1 MDKDVEL
8 VTKAL
13 ADGPEAFGPIVERYR
28 DAVFGV
34 ALARLG
40 NFHDAEDV
48 AQTVFVEAYMRLDRF
63 RAPMRLGPWLRRMAI
78 NRSIDQVR
86 RRKQTVEIDTIEN
99 DPDHG
104 DVHESLKGSDLRDQ
118 VLEAIGRLGRSQ
130 RETVTLYYVN
140 GYSVAEVAAIQE
152 SPTGTVKRRLHEA
165 RKKLKEDMMSTVEA
179 VLKSEAPKEDFGE
192 KVFAALDCYGQR
204 CDWGATS
211 AAVLEAGEAG
221 LPGFVR
227 ALNSRQWQTRRFA
240 GQMLG
245 TLEPHSQGEDFVELL
260 KAVGLDSN
268 KKVRQHALGLLV
280 LDIDEE
286 RKRREFLPMLL
297 PFLKDRSALVRRRTA
312 LELLPWA
319 GDVPLS
325 AAAEALAN
333 EENERARPMLAEL
346 VRAVLKADR
355 RE

>member
-63 RAPMRLGPWLRRMAI
+63 RAPMRLGAWLRRMAI
-78 NRSIDQVR
+78 NRSIDQIR

-104 DVHESLKGSDLRDQ
+104 DVHEALKGNDLRDQ

-140 GYSVAEVAAIQE
+140 GYSIAEVAAIQE
-152 SPTGTVKRRLHEA
+152 SPAGTVKRRLHEA

-204 CDWGATS
+204 RDWGAAS

-227 ALNSRQWQTRRFA
+227 AFNSRQWQTRRFA

-245 TLEPHSQGEDFVELL
+245 TLEPQPQGKDFVELL
-260 KAVGLDSN
+260 KAVRLDSN

-280 LDIDEE
+280 LDVDEE

-297 PFLKDRSALVRRRTA
+297 PFLRDRSVLVRRRTA

-325 AAAEALAN
+325 TAAEALAN